1 MMRNPITSLTTLV
14 FIAFL
19 ALTSLG
25 ASAAEKKIVLQ
36 ISDND
41 PDKQTLVLNV
51 ANNLLKAYKP
61 GEIKMEVVAFGPGL
75 LMLFEDNANKDRVQS
90 LAAND
95 VRFSACQNTVKGMTR
110 VLGHPPKLMKE
121 AVHVDAGVVRIIE
134 LTEQG
139 YTLIRP

>member
-1 MMRNPITSLTTLV
+1 MRNPVTSLTTLV
-14 FIAFL
+14 FIACL
-19 ALTSLG
+19 ALASLG
-25 ASAAEKKIVLQ
+25 AAAAEKKIVLQ
-36 ISDND
+36 ASDSD

-51 ANNLLKAYKP
+51 ANNLLKTYKP
-61 GEIKMEVVAFGPGL
+61 GEVKVEIVAFGPGL
-75 LMLFEDNANKDRVQS
+75 LLLFDDNANKDRVQS

-110 VLGHPPKLMKE
+110 ILGHPPKLMKD
-121 AVHVDAGVVRIIE
+121 AVPVEAGVVRIID

>member
-1 MMRNPITSLTTLV
+1 MRNSVKSLTTLI
-14 FIAFL
+14 FIACL
-19 ALTSLG
+19 ALTSLA
-25 ASAAEKKIVLQ
+25 ASAVEKKIVLQ

-61 GEIKMEVVAFGPGL
+61 GELKLEIVAFGPGL
-75 LMLFEDNANKDRVQS
+75 LLLFQDNANKDRVQS
-90 LAAND
+90 LAASD

-110 VLGHPPKLMKE
+110 ILGHPPKLMKE
-121 AVHVDAGVVRIIE
+121 TVPVDAGVVRIVE
-134 LTEQG
+134 LTDQG